1 MTIGAANLPLPNRP
15 RSLLPFLGLWMAS
28 YLAPL
33 FLTSVAAFL
42 VVLAA
47 YASTPDGGRS
57 RATVVWFCLLPI
69 GLAFSQWL
77 LMRRYVENPLPWTV
91 ATFGAAL
98 LGQLANRFVPELTGD
113 TISNMPSLI
122 RVFGIL
128 DRMFGF
134 QIAAATLTEFPPA
147 LCYGVAWSLP
157 QGLALPRPRF
167 AKIVWIATLMPTG
180 FFLMIVGKALSNEL
194 LGASVDFS
202 YRFWSL
208 TAGAYVLPVLASWGT
223 LSLVSGSLM
232 YWNLRR
238 RPAIGDGQVYARF
251 D

>member
-1 MTIGAANLPLPNRP
+1 MTIVGANTSLPNRP
-15 RSLLPFLGLWMAS
+15 RSLLPFLGLWVAS

-42 VVLAA
+42 VVLTA
-47 YASTPDGGRS
+47 YGSTPDGGQS
-57 RATVVWFCLLPI
+57 RAAVVWLCLFPS

-77 LMRRYVENPLPWTV
+77 LARRYMENPLPWTV

-113 TISNMPSLI
+113 TIGNMPQLI
-122 RVFGIL
+122 WVFGIL
-128 DRMFGF
+128 DRAFGF

-157 QGLALPRPRF
+157 QGLALPRPRS

-180 FFLMIVGKALSNEL
+180 FVLMVMAKALSNEL
-194 LGASVDFS
+194 LDASFDYG
-202 YRFWSL
+202 YRFWFS
-208 TAGAYVLPVLASWGT
+208 TALAYVLPGLTSWAT

-238 RPAIGDGQVYARF
+238 SSDAGDVQVYARF